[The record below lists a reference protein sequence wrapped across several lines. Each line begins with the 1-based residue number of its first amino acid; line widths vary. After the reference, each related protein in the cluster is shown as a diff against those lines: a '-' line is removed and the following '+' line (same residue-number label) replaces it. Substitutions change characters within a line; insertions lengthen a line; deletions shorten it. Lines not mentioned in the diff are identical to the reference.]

1 MSEERTAAQERA
13 RAEEAA
19 AKAERTA
26 ERLADRERL
35 ATEEGEGADLEGA
48 GGLISAAPGLA
59 RLATG
64 LAWRSAGWTAG
75 LYVRGARRLLR
86 AATQGEPPTDLLA
99 DVGHEVLTQVRAL
112 LGVEEIEERVRRVAP
127 ETVSSSN
134 NGAAE
139 TVESLRERGAAL
151 LRQSA
156 DVRLEEHAHPAY
168 VRILAELAPD
178 EGRIL
183 RLFALEGPQP
193 SVDVRTSSPLPV
205 SSQLVAPG
213 LNMIGAE
220 AGCRYVDR
228 VPAYLN
234 NLYRLGLI
242 WFSRE
247 QVQEQRSYQV
257 LEAQP
262 EVIEAMRRGWRTKTI
277 RRSIHLTPFGED
289 FCQVCLPLHT
299 AELDALP
306 GDTGE

>member
-183 RLFALEGPQP
+183 RLFVHEGPQA
-193 SVDVRTSSPLPV
+193 SIDVRTSPPLGIG
-205 SSQLVAPG
+205 SEMVASG
-213 LNMIGAE
+213 MNMIGRE
-220 AGCRYVDR
+220 AGCRDPDKVS
-228 VPAYLN
+228 AYLS

-247 QVQEQRSYQV
+247 PLDDQNRYHL

-262 EVIEAMRRGWRTKTI
+262 EVQVAMSEAGRTRTV
-277 RRSIHLTPFGED
+277 RRSIHLTDFGID
-289 FCQVCLPLHT
+289 FCDTCLPVTT

-306 GDTGE
+306 GDSS